1 MNKLYIIL
9 SIRCILSHL
18 QALIKQ
24 YRIKKTFGCHRG
36 GGGGGGGG
44 GVSNPR
50 LLV

>member
-36 GGGGGGGG
+36 GGGGGG
-44 GVSNPR
+44 VSNPR